1 MASPLSRR
9 APGARMAS
17 PASAA
22 TPHGRPGPQFR
33 HMHGAQEPAGEAGL
47 DFLARLE
54 LAEERDRA
62 TGPRLP
68 SPPSSPPPQQQ
79 QQQAQAPR
87 SVGKRS
93 ALRSPDGHHRR
104 SPHEHLSFH
113 PELVTSTWAAVE
125 GADRTV
131 IPCMAF
137 GGVNPYSEQEDKF
150 FGTKMFIKE
159 FRQRASRQDE
169 GVRRMFNKAA
179 AEEAK
184 LRAKQL
190 QESIDV
196 DETPRGSALRSLEEK
211 HYAQHLALMQRANV
225 RYQMQK
231 ERWQGGAASAPG
243 AAPTVPTPEEQSHFI
258 RQHADETA
266 RPQGAS
272 RGAPQRVAAARPPPG
287 GQSTV
292 VLG

>member
-1 MASPLSRR
+1 MFAS
-9 APGARMAS
+9 
-17 PASAA
+17 
-22 TPHGRPGPQFR
+22 FK
-33 HMHGAQEPAGEAGL
+33 
-47 DFLARLE
+47 
-54 LAEERDRA
+54 
-62 TGPRLP
+62 P
-68 SPPSSPPPQQQ
+68 S
-79 QQQAQAPR
+79 
-87 SVGKRS
+87 
-93 ALRSPDGHHRR
+93 L
-104 SPHEHLSFH
+104 
-113 PELVTSTWAAVE
+113 
-125 GADRTV
+125 
-131 IPCMAF
+131 
-137 GGVNPYSEQEDKF
+137 
-150 FGTKMFIKE
+150 
-159 FRQRASRQDE
+159 
-169 GVRRMFNKAA
+169 RRMFNKAA

-231 ERWQGGAASAPG
+231 ARRQGGAASAPG
-243 AAPTVPTPEEQSHFI
+243 AAPTVLPTPEEQSHFI

-266 RPQGAS
+266 RSQGAS